1 MSNFKT
7 IDNVVTY
14 LEEIAPLKF
23 DTVLPLSDLEAR
35 QVDGKIGLFVPQ
47 SPIEQLYRGN
57 TSLPISRA
65 AFRNLFG
72 RANAAS
78 GWKFMRDLI
87 SPNFPEEGC
96 TLINRMLKHE
106 SFNSGKRGPKQILV
120 RSRGGVDNIE
130 GDNAVHRALFSNQY
144 KVLDMLDV
152 AKVVQQYTK
161 QFASMGSTD
170 ELMEHMKKQYGI
182 DITVKG
188 VNGGGISHS
197 LERVFIS
204 PDEMS
209 LRMKLGITFHTE
221 ELGDFNTGLF
231 IGTDEIGKRSVH
243 LLSYIWRQ
251 VCSNGMVSSYERKEI
266 TDMRRNQGWTPII
279 YHRWHSTEDLTY
291 QAHQAVT
298 FALAS
303 GSELVIKA
311 REAAYRTLP
320 NASDVL
326 TQMLTSLLPK
336 DKLNA
341 GLLQAGQGMEGKKT
355 VMGLVNGITSVA
367 HVSGLSQSTIDEV
380 EALGGTAL
388 RHYDSEMS
396 DKNITNLFLGLAKV
410 ELIQQE
416 SEA

>member
-7 IDNVVTY
+7 IDNVVDY

-23 DTVLPLSDLEAR
+23 DTVLPLSELKAR
-35 QVDGKIGLFVPQ
+35 PVDGKIGLHVPQ
-47 SPIEQLYRGN
+47 SPIERLYRGN
-57 TSLPISRA
+57 TTFPVSRA

-96 TLINRMLKHE
+96 ALINRMLEHE
-106 SFNSGKRGPKQILV
+106 KFNSGKRGPKQVMV
-120 RSRGGVDNIE
+120 RSRGGVDSIE
-130 GDNAVHRALFSNQY
+130 GDSTVHRALFSNQY

-152 AKVVQQYTK
+152 AKIVKQYTD
-161 QFASMGSTD
+161 QFAAMGNTD
-170 ELMEHMKKQYGI
+170 QLMEHMKNQYGI
-182 DITVKG
+182 DVTVQG
-188 VNGGGISHS
+188 INGSGISHS
-197 LERVFIS
+197 LDRVFVT

-209 LRMKLGITFHTE
+209 LRLKLGITFHTE
-221 ELGDFNTGLF
+221 EMGDFNTGLF

-251 VCSNGMVSSYERKEI
+251 ICANGMVASFERKEI

-279 YHRWHSTEDLTY
+279 YHRWSDTADLIY
-291 QAHQAVT
+291 QAHKAVSY
-298 FALAS
+298 ALAS
-303 GSELVIKA
+303 GSELVVKA
-311 REAAYRTLP
+311 REAAYRELP

-336 DKLNA
+336 EHLNA
-341 GLLQAGQGMEGKKT
+341 GLLQAGSGMEGEKT

-367 HVSGLSQSTIDEV
+367 HVENLSQGTIDEV
-380 EALGGTAL
+380 EALGGSAL
-388 RHYDSEMS
+388 RRYDAEMS
-396 DKNITNLFLGLAKV
+396 DKDITNLFLGLAKV

-416 SEA
+416 DV